1 MGCIIKTLL
10 LLILTLL
17 LHPVFAEDDG
27 ATTEED
33 INATNRL
40 VAAKW
45 EQFNRSVDMFFTNQG
60 SRDQENKSSIM
71 VYSSFYK
78 KEGRSVEADY
88 DFHLRIDLPNT
99 TKKLKIVI
107 EKQQDE
113 ISDALSDSTVS
124 NKSISKTGQVTDA
137 KRQNNYAAGANI
149 LLKQSKYF
157 VSLFNFGIRLN
168 MPLNPFAKLE
178 LQKDIKTKHMNIELS
193 QKVLYYRQAGLQE
206 ISQLTLNKK
215 FNQKVQLDFINS
227 LVWSEETDYI
237 ILRNSFVLYHSLGHE
252 KGLTYSVGANTRFH
266 PYRYDSFDTSLSYR
280 QLIYNEWLYG
290 TWTIGADYPKAND
303 YKDEKF
309 VQFRID
315 LYFKEKS

>member
-1 MGCIIKTLL
+1 
-10 LLILTLL
+10 
-17 LHPVFAEDDG
+17 
-27 ATTEED
+27 
-33 INATNRL
+33 

-60 SRDQENKSSIM
+60 SRNQENKSSVM

-78 KEGRSVEADY
+78 KEGRPVEK
-88 DFHLRIDLPNT
+88 DFDFQLRIDLPNT

-113 ISDALSDSTVS
+113 ISDALSDSSVS
-124 NKSISKTGQVTDA
+124 NKSVSKNGRVIDG
-137 KRQNNYAAGANI
+137 KRENHYAAGANF
-149 LLKQSKYF
+149 LLTQSKYF
-157 VSLFNFGIRLN
+157 VSLVNFGIRLD

-193 QKVLYYRQAGLQE
+193 QKILYYRQAGLQE
-206 ISQLTLNKK
+206 ISQITLNKK
-215 FNQKVQLDFINS
+215 FNKKVQLDFINS
-227 LVWSEETDYI
+227 LVWSEETDYL

-280 QLIYNEWLYG
+280 QLVYKDWLYG
-290 TWTIGADYPKAND
+290 TWTVGADFPKAND
-303 YKDEKF
+303 YTDEKF

-315 LYFKEKS
+315 IYFKEKS